1 MMGNATTLNPARTM
15 IGCRHNSVPVL
26 KISKTIV
33 SSGCSAIMITLTE
46 ESLRAKN
53 QIFKSSTAHLWS
65 RGTSSLRVPPRPAGA
80 GASRYVFTGR
90 PASPPPPPPPT
101 PTPPHQQLGH
111 AGWMLAV
118 AQHTLVSSGR
128 EKKTTIAE
136 GIEIRCWKAEFFRGG
151 KRRRLQSLSEQGC
164 LVSCTEA

>member
-65 RGTSSLRVPPRPAGA
+65 RGTSSLRVPH
-80 GASRYVFTGR
+80 
-90 PASPPPPPPPT
+90 PPPPPPPT